1 MDYMNTVPF
10 EAAAF
15 FISLIALIYGIRG
28 VIKYEIPMYFRLPV
42 AAVGCYVLEELWVI
56 VNTIFGNYGSFITV
70 RLFGVFGFF
79 CFLLCAN
86 TGGID
91 KTLDE
96 DCERNKKARIVALAA
111 PVLLL
116 ALFSILTFNKFRSNG
131 ISHILLS
138 YLVFAPAFPSS
149 YYNLKHLLI
158 ETDGAGFLK
167 CVRGCDVLCLVI
179 YCCNLIYLI
188 NYPENLLVLI
198 YITDIIMALL
208 VLTLTVLSVRGGKKW
223 KAML

>member
-1 MDYMNTVPF
+1 MNTVPF
-10 EAAAF
+10 ETAAF

-28 VIKYEIPMYFRLPV
+28 VIKYEMPMYFRLPV

-91 KTLDE
+91 KVLDE
-96 DCERNKKARIVALAA
+96 DCKRNKKARIAALAA

-116 ALFSILTFNKFRSNG
+116 VLFSILTVNKYKSDG
-131 ISHILLS
+131 IAHILLS
-138 YLVFAPAFPSS
+138 YLVMAPAFPSS

-158 ETDGAGFLK
+158 ENDEAGFLK
-167 CVRGCDVLCLVI
+167 CVRGCDAVCLII
-179 YCCNLIYLI
+179 YFFNLIYLI
-188 NYPENLLVLI
+188 NYPENLLFI
-198 YITDIIMALL
+198 SYTADIIMALL
-208 VLTLTVLSVRGGKKW
+208 ILALTVFSIKGGKKW